1 MSKTYLVTSILG
13 RDEFENDI
21 ERLVKPEFRFY
32 ADDIYE
38 EISEKWKEA
47 VEEGSQLFTYP
58 TVAAEKTLANQAVA
72 FKFNVEDEDMMLT
85 IRYAGCDE

>member
-1 MSKTYLVTSILG
+1 MIKIYLVTSILG

-47 VEEGSQLFTYP
+47 VEEGSQLFIYP
-58 TVAAEKTLANQAVA
+58 IVDAEKTLANQAVV

-85 IRYAGCDE
+85 IRYAGCDG

>member
-58 TVAAEKTLANQAVA
+58 TVDAEKTLANQAVA

>member
-47 VEEGSQLFTYP
+47 IEEGSQLFTYP
-58 TVAAEKTLANQAVA
+58 TVDAEMTLANQAVA
-72 FKFNVEDEDMMLT
+72 FKFNIEDEDMILT

>member
-38 EISEKWKEA
+38 EISEKWQEA

-58 TVAAEKTLANQAVA
+58 TVDAEKTLANQTVA

>member
-1 MSKTYLVTSILG
+1 MIKIYLVTSILG
-13 RDEFENDI
+13 RDEFKNDI

-47 VEEGSQLFTYP
+47 VEEGSQLFIYP
-58 TVAAEKTLANQAVA
+58 TVDAEKTLANQAVV

-85 IRYAGCDE
+85 IRYAGCDG

>member
-38 EISEKWKEA
+38 E
-47 VEEGSQLFTYP
+47 
-58 TVAAEKTLANQAVA
+58 NQ
-72 FKFNVEDEDMMLT
+72 
-85 IRYAGCDE
+85 

>member
-1 MSKTYLVTSILG
+1 MIKIYLVTSILG

-47 VEEGSQLFTYP
+47 VEEGSQLFIYP
-58 TVAAEKTLANQAVA
+58 TVDAEKTLANQAVV

-85 IRYAGCDE
+85 IRYAGCDG